1 VNHETRIG
9 LAIVTGLGVL
19 IFTIMVVSSL
29 FAPPKMESLD
39 VSAVLT
45 GNPAP
50 AERFGTNTVNITGYY
65 AEIKGDCTGDTGG
78 ADPAVSWLQAECPV
92 RVLLPSQ
99 PSENVT
105 QAELERDGL
114 RLSAT
119 TGVPFPPRARPQG
132 PNLQLDQL
140 IFTGHFNDAA
150 AADCQPEREER
161 CRNTFVVDGYDNILG
176 R

>member
-1 VNHETRIG
+1 MNHETRIG
-9 LAIVTGLGVL
+9 LALVTGLGVL
-19 IFTIMVVSSL
+19 IFTMMVVSSL

-119 TGVPFPPRARPQG
+119 SGVPFPPRARPQG

-140 IFTGHFNDAA
+140 IFTGHFDDPDSARCVP
-150 AADCQPEREER
+150 DRLDR
-161 CRNTFVVDGYDNILG
+161 CRNTFVVSTYDGLL

>member
-19 IFTIMVVSSL
+19 IFTMMVLSSL
-29 FAPPKMESLD
+29 FAPPRMESLD

-50 AERFGTNTVNITGYY
+50 AQRFGTSTLNITGYY

-78 ADPAVSWLQAECPV
+78 VDRAVSWLQAECPV

-99 PSENVT
+99 PGENVT

-119 TGVPFPPRARPQG
+119 TGVPFPPRARPEG

-140 IFTGHFNDAA
+140 IFTGHFNDAT